1 MALNPRQAIDDLAGC
16 VGAVVVMVGAMRVRV
31 VRMGLIDSLVTIR

>member
-16 VGAVVVMVGAMRVRV
+16 VWAVVVMVRVIAMWV
-31 VRMGLIDSLVTIR
+31 VGMVVIDS